1 MIYAPPFVFCPKG
14 NPALGGIPPSVF
26 SPERDPTLGGSPLR
40 LLPREESLPLHSP
53 HHPLC
58 ATSSLSIISRGRKR
72 SYLEPTHALGKSAT
86 ITYVR

>member
-14 NPALGGIPPSVF
+14 ELTLEGSPPPSNPP
-26 SPERDPTLGGSPLR
+26 S
-40 LLPREESLPLHSP
+40 SLPLHSP

-72 SYLEPTHALGKSAT
+72 SYLEPTHALGKSVT

>member
-1 MIYAPPFVFCPKG
+1 MLPPLVFYPEG
-14 NPALGGIPPSVF
+14 EPALGGILPPSNPP
-26 SPERDPTLGGSPLR
+26 S
-40 LLPREESLPLHSP
+40 SLPLHSP

-58 ATSSLSIISRGRKR
+58 ATSSLSIISRGQKR